1 MLLCAGHCTQYIIY
15 FIVLFRSYYPI
26 VLIRALQRNGTN
38 ERYIYIY
45 KEIYCKELAQM
56 VMKAGRPQDLQSEL
70 AEAGDTG
77 ELIFQFETE
86 GRKKAS
92 VPVQRQSGRRNSL
105 LLR

>member
-1 MLLCAGHCTQYIIY
+1 
-15 FIVLFRSYYPI
+15 
-26 VLIRALQRNGTN
+26 
-38 ERYIYIY
+38 
-45 KEIYCKELAQM
+45 M

-77 ELIFQFETE
+77 EMIFQFETE

-105 LLR
+105 LLW